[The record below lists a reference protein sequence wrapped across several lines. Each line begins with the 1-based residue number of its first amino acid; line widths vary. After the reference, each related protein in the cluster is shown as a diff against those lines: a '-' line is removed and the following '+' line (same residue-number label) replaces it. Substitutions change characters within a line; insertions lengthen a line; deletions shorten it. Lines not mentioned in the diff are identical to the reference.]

1 MNDVSKSCGCHQGCS
16 PGTGSVSTERA
27 AEHDAG
33 EFESRWTIPKMDCPS
48 EERMIRLAL
57 EPLPGVRSLAFDL
70 PGRQLRV
77 IHDGPVDSLTSALLP
92 LGLGARLDVTKP
104 ADDQARAEGLRATQ
118 AANSESGVLR
128 TLLLINAGMFLAE
141 LGVGWLAQSTGLIAD
156 AMDMFADAA
165 VYGVALFAVGRGVT
179 RQLQAARM
187 AGLLQMVLAV
197 AVLLDVL
204 RRFVWGSEPESG
216 LMMVMSA
223 LALLANVT
231 CLMLIS
237 RHRDG
242 GAHMKASWIFSAND
256 VIINVGVI
264 LAGGLVALTGS
275 AYPDL
280 IIGTVVALIV
290 LNGARR
296 ILALKG

>member
-1 MNDVSKSCGCHQGCS
+1 MSDASTPGGCHEGCS
-16 PGTGSVSTERA
+16 SGTGSVTGKSA
-27 AEHDAG
+27 AEPGTGHW
-33 EFESRWTIPKMDCPS
+33 ESRWTIPKMDCPS
-48 EERMIRLAL
+48 EERLIRMAL
-57 EPLPGVRSLAFDL
+57 EPLPGVRSLVFDL

-77 IHDGPVDSLTSALLP
+77 IHDGPAAPLTSALAP
-92 LGLGARLDVTKP
+92 LGLGARLDDTTP
-104 ADDQARAEGLRATQ
+104 ADDQACAEGMQATQ
-118 AANSESGVLR
+118 AAQAESGVLR
-128 TLLLINAGMFLAE
+128 TLLAINAVMFVAE
-141 LGVGWLAQSTGLIAD
+141 AGAGWLAQSTGLIAD

-165 VYGVALFAVGRGVT
+165 VYGVALYAVGRGVAK
-179 RQLQAARM
+179 QVQAARI
-187 AGLLQMVLAV
+187 AGVLQLVLAV
-197 AVLLDVL
+197 AVLLDVV
-204 RRFVWGSEPESG
+204 RRLVWGSEPESG
-216 LMMVMSA
+216 LMMGMSA

-231 CLMLIS
+231 CLVLIS

-256 VIINVGVI
+256 VIINAGVI

-280 IIGTVVALIV
+280 VIGTVVGLIV

>member
-1 MNDVSKSCGCHQGCS
+1 
-16 PGTGSVSTERA
+16 
-27 AEHDAG
+27 
-33 EFESRWTIPKMDCPS
+33 
-48 EERMIRLAL
+48 
-57 EPLPGVRSLAFDL
+57 
-70 PGRQLRV
+70 
-77 IHDGPVDSLTSALLP
+77 
-92 LGLGARLDVTKP
+92 
-104 ADDQARAEGLRATQ
+104 
-118 AANSESGVLR
+118 
-128 TLLLINAGMFLAE
+128 
-141 LGVGWLAQSTGLIAD
+141 
-156 AMDMFADAA
+156 MDMFADAA

-197 AVLLDVL
+197 TVLLDVL